1 MPRLRDPATA
11 LSELVTLRLSPLM
24 LAALDDLAERLSAD
38 PVRGA
43 GRPVSRQSAGRM
55 ALEAGIRTMIDAS
68 QPAPASPVAL
78 DVDALAVA
86 LFKRLGP
93 MCARLD
99 ALEAADRKGPGPRR
113 GSASYINKTWGVPDG
128 RDP

>member
-11 LSELVTLRLSPLM
+11 LSEIVTLRLPPPM
-24 LAALDDLAERLSAD
+24 LAALDALAEHLSTD

-55 ALEAGIRTMIDAS
+55 ALEAGMRTLMDAS

-78 DVDALAVA
+78 DVDALAAA
-86 LFKRLGP
+86 LFERLG
-93 MCARLD
+93 RLA
-99 ALEAADRKGPGPRR
+99 ALEADRKGPRSR
-113 GSASYINKTWGVPDG
+113 LGSASHINRTWGMPE
-128 RDP
+128 

>member
-11 LSELVTLRLSPLM
+11 LSELVTLRLPPPM
-24 LAALDDLAERLSAD
+24 LAALDDLAEHLSAD

-55 ALEAGIRTMIDAS
+55 ALEAGIRTLMDAS

-78 DVDALAVA
+78 DVDALAAA
-86 LFKRLGP
+86 LFERLVG
-93 MCARLD
+93 RLA
-99 ALEAADRKGPGPRR
+99 ALEADRKGPRSR
-113 GSASYINKTWGVPDG
+113 LGSASHINRTWGMPE
-128 RDP
+128 